1 MGRTAFG
8 CSSAES
14 RNCYKGGKAMKKLRK
29 LYEKLNARL
38 TGIIL
43 GEKGQTMIEY
53 ALVVVL
59 IAIVLVLIFK
69 GAGVDSGI
77 SKAGAKVSSALQ

>member
-1 MGRTAFG
+1 
-8 CSSAES
+8 
-14 RNCYKGGKAMKKLRK
+14 MKKLREM
-29 LYEKLNARL
+29 YENFNARL
-38 TGIIL
+38 ASIIQS
-43 GEKGQTMIEY
+43 EKGQTMIEY

-77 SKAGAKVSSALQ
+77 SRAGSKVNSALS

>member
-1 MGRTAFG
+1 
-8 CSSAES
+8 
-14 RNCYKGGKAMKKLRK
+14 MKKLREI
-29 LYEKLNARL
+29 YENLNSRL
-38 TGIIL
+38 ASIIHS
-43 GEKGQTMIEY
+43 EKGQTMIEY

-77 SKAGAKVSSALQ
+77 SAAGAKVSSALE

>member
-1 MGRTAFG
+1 
-8 CSSAES
+8 
-14 RNCYKGGKAMKKLRK
+14 MKKLREI
-29 LYEKLNARL
+29 YENLNARL
-38 TGIIL
+38 ASIIQS
-43 GEKGQTMIEY
+43 EKGQTMIEY

-77 SKAGAKVSSALQ
+77 SKAGSKVNSALQ